1 MLWQMLCPEFKDWH
15 VNFVFVKHVCVLL
28 KGEGVTSRNAVGG
41 VSFCV
46 CLVLTVSTFRS
57 GDWMSARSII
67 PVNVMTTTISEP
79 IRHPRLL

>member
-1 MLWQMLCPEFKDWH
+1 MIGKDQLKIGMLILSLSNMY
-15 VNFVFVKHVCVLL
+15 VFFL

-57 GDWMSARSII
+57 GDWMSARSIL
-67 PVNVMTTTISEP
+67 PVNVMITTISEP